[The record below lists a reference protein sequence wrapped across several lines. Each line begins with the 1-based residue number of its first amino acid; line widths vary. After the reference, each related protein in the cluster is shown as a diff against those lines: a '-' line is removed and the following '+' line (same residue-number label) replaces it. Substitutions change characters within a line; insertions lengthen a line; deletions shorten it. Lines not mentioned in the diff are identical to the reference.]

1 MHPLRSALVALA
13 LLAAPSLAAQVERNT
28 PPEADSVRYRGLAW
42 RNLGPNRGGRSI
54 AVAGSTARPQEYY
67 FGATGGGLWKTT
79 DGGTTW
85 QPTTDGRIGTSSVGA
100 VEVCQSN
107 PDVLYM
113 GTGESQLRGNIQAG
127 DGVYKSVD
135 AGKTWTHVGLREAR
149 NVGRVRIHPTN
160 CDVAYA
166 AAFGHYSEANPE
178 RGIYRTTDGG
188 QTWTQVLKRDEKTG
202 GVDISIDP
210 QNPDI
215 VYAALWEAWRN
226 QWAMS
231 SGGPGSGL
239 FRSNDGGATWTELT
253 RRPGLPQQG
262 LVGKIG
268 VSVSP
273 ADPTRVYAIVEHD
286 SGGVFRS
293 DDRGDTWERVNTERK
308 LRQRAFYYTRLLADP
323 KEKDRVYVLNVGFYR
338 SDDGGKTFPTAIR
351 VPHGDNHD
359 LWIAADDNQRMVQ
372 GNDGGGNVSV
382 NGGKSW
388 TDQDYPT
395 AQIYRLALTHHQP
408 AMACGGQQDNTT
420 VCVPVRGWGH
430 LNAGGRNFFAV
441 GGCESGYV
449 APHPSNT
456 DVYYAGC
463 YGGALDRFDYSTGQN
478 RPVNVW
484 PENPMGQSASDVRE
498 RTQWTFP
505 ILFDPM
511 DPAVL
516 YTATQHLWKST
527 NEGQSWQRISPDLTR
542 ADPATLG
549 PSGGPITRDQTG
561 VETYATIFA
570 VGPSPRERGLIWTG
584 SDDGRVHVTRDGGG
598 SWTDITPPALP
609 EHTKI
614 FTVEASPHRPGTAY
628 VAGNR
633 YLLDDFRPYLFR
645 TDDYGRTW
653 TNVGGNLPEGENL
666 RSVREDPVRPRMLYA
681 ATERGVWV
689 SWDDGGSWE
698 SIRLNL
704 PVVQVSDLAVRDAD
718 IVIST
723 HGRSFYALDYGAHLL
738 RQMRDVPAQPDAPAR
753 TRNRAAGTP
762 PRLYQPADVA
772 RGVDNGVTV
781 YYQLPAAARRLTV
794 DFLDAQGNVIRSF
807 ANDTRPDSV
816 RNPRRAGGGGDDDDE
831 GEGGGWGGAQRY
843 APNQP
848 GMNRYSWNLRYPG
861 PTSFPGMI
869 LWAASTEAGPRV
881 VPGTYTVRLTV
892 DGREQRQTFTVRTD
906 PRLQGVSQADLQR
919 RFDFAMQIR
928 NRTSQANDAVLLI
941 RGVRQQVQERLERT
955 QDAEVRRAAD
965 SLLARIGVIEER
977 LYQVRNQSSQDP
989 LNYPIRLNNKL
1000 AALMGHVE
1008 EAESAP
1014 TEQSYQVFQ
1023 ELSGQLDR
1031 ELAALEA
1038 LWTTDLEALNRL
1050 LRAKRLPPVTRT
1062 PLQVDT
1068 DGPGNG
1074 REEETDEEEG
1084 EHRRW

>member
-28 PPEADSVRYRGLAW
+28 PPDPDSVRYRGLAW

-54 AVAGSTARPQEYY
+54 AVAGSVSRPLEYY

-85 QPTTDGRIGTSSVGA
+85 QPTTDGRIGTASIGA

-113 GTGESQLRGNIQAG
+113 GTGETQLRGNVQSG
-127 DGVYKSVD
+127 DGVYKSTD
-135 AGKTWTHVGLREAR
+135 AGKTWSHVGLREAR
-149 NVGRVRIHPTN
+149 NIGRVRVHPTN

-166 AAFGHYSEANPE
+166 AAFGHFSEPNAE

-226 QWAMS
+226 QWALS

-253 RRPGLPQQG
+253 RKPGMPQTG

-323 KEKDRVYVLNVGFYR
+323 KEKDRVYVLNVGFFR

-395 AQIYRLALTHHQP
+395 AQIYRLALTHHEP
-408 AMACGGQQDNTT
+408 AMACGGQQDNST
-420 VCVPVRGWGH
+420 VCVPIRGWGH
-430 LNAGGRNFFAV
+430 LNAGGRNFFAA

-449 APHPSNT
+449 APHPTNT

-463 YGGALDRFDYSTGQN
+463 YGGSLDRFDYSTGQN

-484 PENPMGQSASDVRE
+484 PENPMGQSAGDLRE
-498 RTQWTFP
+498 RVQWTFP
-505 ILFDPM
+505 IVFDPM
-511 DPAVL
+511 DPQTL
-516 YTATQHLWKST
+516 YTGTQHLWKTT
-527 NEGQSWQRISPDLTR
+527 NEGQSWQRISGDLTR

-561 VETYATIFA
+561 VETYATVFTIA
-570 VGPSPRERGLIWTG
+570 PSPRERGLIWTG
-584 SDDGRVHVTRDGGG
+584 SDDGKVHVTRNGGG
-598 SWTDITPPALP
+598 EWDDVTPPALP

-653 TNVGGNLPEGENL
+653 TNIAGNLPEGDNL

-681 ATERGVWV
+681 ATERGIWV
-689 SWDDGGSWE
+689 SWDDGASWE
-698 SIRLNL
+698 SLRLNL
-704 PVVQVSDLAVRDAD
+704 PVVQVSDVAVRDGD

-738 RQMRDVPAQPDAPAR
+738 RQMRDVPAQPDARAR
-753 TRNRAAGTP
+753 ARAAQVP

-772 RGVDNGVTV
+772 RGVDQSVTV
-781 YYQLPAAARRLTV
+781 YYSLPAPARRLTV
-794 DFLDAQGNVIRSF
+794 EFLDGQGNVIRSF
-807 ANDTRPDSV
+807 ANDQRPDSV
-816 RNPRRAGGGGDDDDE
+816 RNARRPGGGGGGE
-831 GEGGGWGGAQRY
+831 GEDEGGGPGPASRFAPAQ
-843 APNQP
+843 Q
-848 GMNRYSWNLRYPG
+848 GMNRFGWNLRYPG

-869 LWAASTEAGPRV
+869 LWAADTARGPMV
-881 VPGTYTVRLTV
+881 VPGTYTVRLTA
-892 DGREQRQTFTVRTD
+892 DGQVQRQNFTVRTA
-906 PRLQGVSQADLQR
+906 PRLRGVSQADLQR

-941 RGVRQQVQERLERT
+941 RGVRQQVEERRGRT
-955 QDAEVRRAAD
+955 QDAEVRQAAD
-965 SLLARIGVIEER
+965 SLLARIAVIEER
-977 LYQVRNQSSQDP
+977 LYQVRNQSNQDP

-1000 AALMGHVE
+1000 AALMSHVE

-1023 ELSGQLDR
+1023 ELSAQLDR
-1031 ELAALEA
+1031 ELGALNA
-1038 LWTTDLEALNRL
+1038 IWTQDLEVLNRL

-1062 PLQVDT
+1062 PLVVEES
-1068 DGPGNG
+1068 GPGNNP
-1074 REEETDEEEG
+1074 EEETEEEG
-1084 EHRRW
+1084 EEKRW

>member
-13 LLAAPSLAAQVERNT
+13 LLAAPPLAAQVERNT
-28 PPEADSVRYRGLAW
+28 PPEADTVRYRGLAW

-54 AVAGSTARPQEYY
+54 AVSGSTSRPLEYY

-85 QPTTDGRIGTSSVGA
+85 QPTTDGRIGTASVGA

-107 PDVLYM
+107 PDVLYL
-113 GTGESQLRGNIQAG
+113 GTGETQLRGNVQAG
-127 DGVYKSVD
+127 DGVYRSTD

-149 NVGRVRIHPTN
+149 NVGRVRVHPTN

-166 AAFGHYSEANPE
+166 AAFGHYSEPNAE

-239 FRSNDGGATWTELT
+239 FRSSDGGATWTELT
-253 RRPGLPQQG
+253 RRPGMPQTG
-262 LVGKIG
+262 LIGKIG

-273 ADPTRVYAIVEHD
+273 ADSTRVYAIVEHD

-323 KEKDRVYVLNVGFYR
+323 KEKDRVYVLNVGFFR

-395 AQIYRLALTHHQP
+395 AQIYRLAVTAHQP
-408 AMACGGQQDNTT
+408 GMVCGGQQDNST
-420 VCVPVRGWGH
+420 VCVPIRGWGH
-430 LNAGGRNFFAV
+430 LNAGGRNFFAA

-449 APHPSNT
+449 APHPVNT

-511 DPAVL
+511 DPATL
-516 YTATQHLWKST
+516 YTATQHLWKTT

-584 SDDGRVHVTRDGGG
+584 SDDGKVHVTRDGGG
-598 SWTDITPPALP
+598 SWADVTPPALP

-653 TNVGGNLPEGENL
+653 TNIAANLPEGDNL

-698 SIRLNL
+698 SVRLNL
-704 PVVQVSDLAVRDAD
+704 PVVQVSDIAVRDAD
-718 IVIST
+718 VLIST
-723 HGRSFYALDYGAHLL
+723 HGRSFYALDAGAHLL

-753 TRNRAAGTP
+753 TRRGAQAP
-762 PRLYQPADVA
+762 PRLYQPADVV
-772 RGVDNGVTV
+772 RGVDQGVTI
-781 YYQLPAAARRLTV
+781 YYRLPAAARRLTV
-794 DFLDAQGNVIRSF
+794 EFLDAQGNVIRSF
-807 ANDTRPDSV
+807 ANDTRPDSL
-816 RNPRRAGGGGDDDDE
+816 RKPPRAGGGGDDDE
-831 GEGGGWGGAQRY
+831 GEGGGRGGAQRY
-843 APNQP
+843 APNQQ
-848 GMNRYSWNLRYPG
+848 GMNRYSWNLRHPG

-881 VPGTYTVRLTV
+881 LPGTYTVRLTA
-892 DGREQRQTFTVRTD
+892 DGQVQRQTFTVRTD
-906 PRLQGVSQADLQR
+906 PRLTGVTQADLQR

-928 NRTSQANDAVLLI
+928 NRTSEANDAVLLI
-941 RGVRQQVQERLERT
+941 RGVRKQVEERLART
-955 QDAEVRRAAD
+955 QDADIRRSAD
-965 SLLARIGVIEER
+965 SLLARMAVIEER

-1000 AALMGHVE
+1000 AALMSHVE
-1008 EAESAP
+1008 EAEAAP
-1014 TEQSYQVFQ
+1014 TEQSYAVFQ

-1031 ELAALEA
+1031 ELAALNA
-1038 LWTTDLEALNRL
+1038 LWTQDLEALNRL

-1062 PLQVDT
+1062 PLAVDE
-1068 DGPGNG
+1068 DAPGTG
-1074 REEETDEEEG
+1074 GEETEEDDGEE

>member
-13 LLAAPSLAAQVERNT
+13 LLAAPPLAAQVERNT
-28 PPEADSVRYRGLAW
+28 PPEADTVRYRGLAW

-54 AVAGSTARPQEYY
+54 AVSGSTARPLEYY

-85 QPTTDGRIGTSSVGA
+85 QPVTDGQLGSASVGA

-107 PDVLYM
+107 PDVLYL
-113 GTGESQLRGNIQAG
+113 GTGETQLRGNILPG
-127 DGVYKSVD
+127 DGAYKSTD
-135 AGKTWTHVGLREAR
+135 AGKTWTHVGLRAGR
-149 NVGRVRIHPTN
+149 NVGRIRVHPTN

-166 AAFGHYSEANPE
+166 AVFGEYSGPSAE

-188 QTWTQVLKRDEKTG
+188 QTWTQVLKRDERTG

-226 QWAMS
+226 QWGMS

-253 RRPGLPQQG
+253 RRPGMPREG

-323 KEKDRVYVLNVGFYR
+323 KEKDRVYVMNVGFFR
-338 SDDGGKTFPTAIR
+338 SDDGGKTFPTTIR
-351 VPHGDNHD
+351 TPHGDNHD

-395 AQIYRLALTHHQP
+395 AQIYRVALTAHQP
-408 AMACGGQQDNTT
+408 AMACGGQQDNST
-420 VCVPVRGWGH
+420 VCVPIRGWEH
-430 LNAGGRNFFAV
+430 LNAGGRNFFAA

-449 APHPSNT
+449 APHPLNT
-456 DVYYAGC
+456 DLYYAGC
-463 YGGALDRFDYSTGQN
+463 YGGSLDRFDYSTGQQ

-484 PENPMGQSASDVRE
+484 PENPMGQSASDLRE
-498 RTQWTFP
+498 RVQWTFP
-505 ILFDPM
+505 IVFDPM
-511 DPAVL
+511 DPATL
-516 YTATQHLWKST
+516 YTGTQHVWKTT

-561 VETYATIFA
+561 VETYATVFTIA
-570 VGPSPRERGLIWTG
+570 PSPRERGLIWTG
-584 SDDGRVHVTRDGGG
+584 SDDGRAHVTRDGGG
-598 SWTDITPPALP
+598 SWADVTPRELP
-609 EHTKI
+609 EQTKI
-614 FTVEASPHRPGTAY
+614 HTVEASPHRAGTAY
-628 VAGNR
+628 LAGNR
-633 YLLDDFRPYLFR
+633 YLLGDFRPYLFR

-653 TNVGGNLPEGENL
+653 TRIAGNLPEGDFL

-681 ATERGVWV
+681 ATERGIWV
-689 SWDDGGSWE
+689 SWDDGASWE
-698 SIRLNL
+698 SLRLNL
-704 PVVQVSDLAVRDAD
+704 PVVQVSDIAVRDAD
-718 IVIST
+718 VVIST
-723 HGRSFYALDYGAHLL
+723 HGRSFYALDAGAHLL
-738 RQMRDVPAQPDAPAR
+738 RQMRDVPPQPDAPAR
-753 TRNRAAGTP
+753 ARASQAA
-762 PRLYQPADVA
+762 PRLYQPADVT
-772 RGVDNGVTV
+772 RGVDPGATI
-781 YYQLPAAARRLTV
+781 YYSLPSAARRLTV
-794 DFLDAQGNVIRSF
+794 EFLDAQGNVIRSF

-816 RNPRRAGGGGDDDDE
+816 RNPRRAEGAGGGEDDE
-831 GEGGGWGGAQRY
+831 GGGRRAQRY
-843 APNQP
+843 APNQA
-848 GMNRYSWNLRYPG
+848 GMNRFGWNLRYPG

-869 LWAASTEAGPRV
+869 LWAADTAAGPRV
-881 VPGTYTVRLTV
+881 VPGTYTVRLTA
-892 DGREQRQTFTVRTD
+892 DGRVVRQSFAVRMD
-906 PRLQGVSQADLQR
+906 PRVRGVTQADLQR
-919 RFDFAMQIR
+919 RFNFAMQIR
-928 NRTSQANDAVLLI
+928 NRASEANDAVLLI
-941 RGVRQQVQERLERT
+941 RGVRQQVQDRRERT
-955 QDAEVRRAAD
+955 QDAEVRAAAD
-965 SLLARIGVIEER
+965 SLLARIAVIEER
-977 LYQVRNQSSQDP
+977 LYQVRNQSNQDP

-1008 EAESAP
+1008 DAESAP

-1031 ELAALEA
+1031 ELAALNG
-1038 LWTTDLEALNRL
+1038 LWTQDLDALNRL
-1050 LRAKRLPPVTRT
+1050 LRSKRLPPVTRT
-1062 PLQVDT
+1062 PLRVEES
-1068 DGPGNG
+1068 GGGNSG
-1074 REEETDEEEG
+1074 SEEEDGEEEAK
-1084 EHRRW
+1084 RW

>member
-1 MHPLRSALVALA
+1 MHPLRSALLALA

-28 PPEADSVRYRGLAW
+28 PPEPDTVRWRGLAW

-54 AVAGSTARPQEYY
+54 AVAGSTSRPMEYY

-79 DGGTTW
+79 DAGTTW
-85 QPTTDGRIGTSSVGA
+85 QPVTDGHIGSSSVGA

-107 PDVLYM
+107 PDIVYI
-113 GTGESQLRGNIQAG
+113 GTGETQLRGNILAG
-127 DGVYKSVD
+127 DGAYRSTD
-135 AGKTWTHVGLREAR
+135 AGKTWTHIGLRASR
-149 NVGRVRIHPTN
+149 NIGRIRVHPTN

-166 AAFGHYSEANPE
+166 AAFGEYSGPSAE

-188 QTWTQVLKRDEKTG
+188 QTWTQVLKRDERTG

-239 FRSNDGGATWTELT
+239 FRSSDGGATWTELT
-253 RRPGLPQQG
+253 RRPGMPQTG

-323 KEKDRVYVLNVGFYR
+323 KDKDRVYVLNVQFFR
-338 SDDGGKTFPTAIR
+338 SEDGGKTFPTPIR

-372 GNDGGGNVSV
+372 GNDGGGNVSF
-382 NGGKSW
+382 NAGRTW

-395 AQIYRLALTHHQP
+395 AQIYRVALTHHQP

-420 VCVPVRGWGH
+420 VCVPIRGWNH

-449 APHPSNT
+449 APHPVNT
-456 DVYYAGC
+456 DIYYAGC
-463 YGGALDRFDYSTGQN
+463 YGGSLDRFDYSTGQN

-484 PENPMGQSASDVRE
+484 PENPMGQSASDLRE
-498 RTQWTFP
+498 RVQWTFP
-505 ILFDPM
+505 IVFDPF
-511 DPAVL
+511 DPATL
-516 YTATQHLWKST
+516 YTGTQHLWRTT

-542 ADPATLG
+542 ADPRTLG

-561 VETYATIFA
+561 VETYGTVFTI
-570 VGPSPRERGLIWTG
+570 GPSVRERGLIWTG
-584 SDDGRVHVTRDGGG
+584 SDDGKAWVTRDGGAN
-598 SWTDITPPALP
+598 WADVTPPALP
-609 EHTKI
+609 EQTKI
-614 FTVEASPHRPGTAY
+614 HTMEASPHRAGTAY
-628 VAGNR
+628 LAGNR
-633 YLLDDFRPYLFR
+633 YLLGDFRPYLFR

-653 TNVGGNLPEGENL
+653 TSIAGNLPEGDFL

-681 ATERGVWV
+681 ATERGIWV

-698 SIRLNL
+698 SLRLNL
-704 PVVQVSDLAVRDAD
+704 PVVQVSDVAVRDAD
-718 IVIST
+718 VVIST

-738 RQMRDVPAQPDAPAR
+738 RQMNDVPAQPEAPAR
-753 TRNRAAGTP
+753 RGRAARTP
-762 PRLYQPADVA
+762 PRLYQPADAV
-772 RGVDNGVTV
+772 RGVDQGVTV
-781 YYQLPAAARRLTV
+781 YYSLPAPAQRLTV
-794 DFLDAQGNVIRSF
+794 EFLDGQGNVIRSF
-807 ANDTRPDSV
+807 ASDTRPDSV
-816 RNPRRAGGGGDDDDE
+816 RNRRRPGGGGDDE
-831 GEGGGWGGAQRY
+831 GEGEGRPRAQRF
-843 APNQP
+843 APNQA
-848 GMNRYSWNLRYPG
+848 GMNRFAWNLRHPG

-869 LWAASTEAGPRV
+869 LWAADTAAGPRV
-881 VPGTYTVRLTV
+881 VPGGYTVRLTA
-892 DGREQRQTFTVRTD
+892 DGQVVRQGFTVRMD
-906 PRLQGVSQADLQR
+906 PRMQGVTQADLQR
-919 RFDFAMQIR
+919 RFEFAMQIR
-928 NRTSQANDAVLLI
+928 NRTSEANDAVLLV
-941 RGVRQQVQERLERT
+941 RGVRQQVQERLGRT
-955 QDAEVRRAAD
+955 QSAEVRTAGD
-965 SLLARIGVIEER
+965 SLLARMAMIEER

-1000 AALMGHVE
+1000 AALMSHVE

-1014 TEQSYQVFQ
+1014 TEQSYQVYQ

-1031 ELAALEA
+1031 ELAALNSIWA
-1038 LWTTDLEALNRL
+1038 QDLEAFNRL
-1050 LRAKRLPPVTRT
+1050 LRANRLPPVTRT
-1062 PLQVDT
+1062 PLVVT
-1068 DGPGNG
+1068 D
-1074 REEETDEEEG
+1074 EEASGTPMEEEEG
-1084 EHRRW
+1084 ESKRW

>member
-13 LLAAPSLAAQVERNT
+13 LLAAPSLEAQVERNT
-28 PPEADSVRYRGLAW
+28 PPDPDTVRYRGLAW

-54 AVAGSTARPQEYY
+54 AVSGSVARPLEYY

-85 QPTTDGRIGTSSVGA
+85 QPVTDGKIGSASIGA
-100 VEVCQSN
+100 VEVCQAN
-107 PDVLYM
+107 PDIVYL
-113 GTGESQLRGNIQAG
+113 GTGETQLRGNILPG
-127 DGVYKSVD
+127 DGAYRSTD
-135 AGKTWTHVGLREAR
+135 AGKTWTHVGLREGR
-149 NVGRVRIHPTN
+149 NIGRIRVHPTN
-160 CDVAYA
+160 CDIAYA
-166 AAFGHYSEANPE
+166 AVFGEYSGPNPE

-188 QTWTQVLKRDEKTG
+188 QTWTQVLRRDERTG

-210 QNPDI
+210 QNPEI

-226 QWAMS
+226 QWALS

-253 RRPGLPQQG
+253 RRPGMPQEG

-323 KEKDRVYVLNVGFYR
+323 REKDRVYVMNVGFFR
-338 SDDGGKTFPTAIR
+338 SDDGGRTFPTTIR

-359 LWIAADDNQRMVQ
+359 LWIAADDNQRMVE

-382 NGGKSW
+382 NGGRTW

-408 AMACGGQQDNTT
+408 AMACGGQQDNST
-420 VCVPVRGWGH
+420 VCVPIRGWGH
-430 LNAGGRNFFAV
+430 LNAGGRNFFAA

-449 APHPSNT
+449 APHPVNT
-456 DVYYAGC
+456 DIYYAGC
-463 YGGALDRFDYSTGQN
+463 YGGSLDRFDYSTGQS

-484 PENPMGQSASDVRE
+484 PENPMGQSASDLRE
-498 RTQWTFP
+498 RVQWTFP
-505 ILFDPM
+505 IVFDPH
-511 DPAVL
+511 DPGTL
-516 YTATQHLWKST
+516 YTGTQHLWKTT

-561 VETYATIFA
+561 VETYATIFTI
-570 VGPSPRERGLIWTG
+570 GLSPRERGLIWTG
-584 SDDGRVHVTRDGGG
+584 SDDGKAFVTRDGGG
-598 SWTDITPPALP
+598 SWTDVTPPELP
-609 EHTKI
+609 EQTKI
-614 FTVEASPHRPGTAY
+614 HTLEASPHRPGTAY
-628 VAGNR
+628 LAGNR
-633 YLLDDFRPYLFR
+633 YLLGDFRPYLFR

-653 TNVGGNLPEGENL
+653 TSIAGNLPEGDFL

-681 ATERGVWV
+681 ATERGIWV

-698 SIRLNL
+698 SLRLNL
-704 PVVQVSDLAVRDAD
+704 PVVQVSDVAVRDAD
-718 IVIST
+718 VVIST
-723 HGRSFYALDYGAHLL
+723 HGRSFYALDAGAHLL

-753 TRNRAAGTP
+753 IRARAAQAP
-762 PRLYQPADVA
+762 PRLFRPADVT
-772 RGVDNGVTV
+772 RGVDQGAIV
-781 YYQLPAAARRLTV
+781 YYSLPAPAQRLTV
-794 DFLDAQGNVIRSF
+794 EFLDAQGNVIRSF
-807 ANDTRPDSV
+807 ASDTRPDSV
-816 RNPRRAGGGGDDDDE
+816 RNARRGTGGGGDDE
-831 GEGGGWGGAQRY
+831 GEGGGGGRGGAQRF
-843 APNQP
+843 APNQQ
-848 GMNRYSWNLRYPG
+848 GMNRFGWNLRYPG
-861 PTSFPGMI
+861 PTSFPGMV
-869 LWAASTEAGPRV
+869 LWAADTAAGPRAL
-881 VPGTYTVRLTV
+881 PGTYTVRLTA
-892 DGREQRQTFTVRTD
+892 DGQVLRQTFTVRTD
-906 PRLQGVSQADLQR
+906 PRLRGVSQADLQR

-928 NRTSQANDAVLLI
+928 NRTSEANDAVLLI
-941 RGVRQQVQERLERT
+941 RGVRQQVQERLGRT
-955 QDAEVRRAAD
+955 QDAGVRQAAD
-965 SLLARIGVIEER
+965 SLLARMAVIEER
-977 LYQVRNQSSQDP
+977 LYQVRNQSNQDP

-1000 AALMGHVE
+1000 AALMSHVE

-1031 ELAALEA
+1031 ELAALNA
-1038 LWTTDLEALNRL
+1038 LWTRDLEAFNRL
-1050 LRAKRLPPVTRT
+1050 LRANRLPPVTRT
-1062 PLQVDT
+1062 PLVVDEDAAAT
-1068 DGPGNG
+1068 PG
-1074 REEETDEEEG
+1074 EEEEG
-1084 EHRRW
+1084 EEESKRW